1 MVKLEHIL
9 ALINTIAPFDIA
21 EDWDNCG
28 LQAGNLNQEV
38 KKIIIGLDVSIPLMN
53 AAKESRC
60 DLVLTHHPLMLR
72 PEKKIDFNKMPGKAI
87 EIAARER
94 ISIISAHTNL
104 DKANDGLNDYFAAKL
119 GMQKTKVFY
128 VETLPAVLEDEII
141 GIGRIGSLEKKTSL
155 IQLAKTIKEKLVL
168 NHLRITGNMD
178 LPISTIAVCTGS
190 GGSLVDVFVRSNAD
204 VYITGD
210 IKYHEARLIEE
221 NSKALIDVGHFGSE
235 YIAVDLLHDKLNQ
248 AAQKARMNI
257 EIIKFKKEKDPFIIV

>member
-104 DKANDGLNDYFAAKL
+104 DKARDGLNDYFAAK
-119 GMQKTKVFY
+119 
-128 VETLPAVLEDEII
+128 I
-141 GIGRIGSLEKKTSL
+141 GIQKPEVFHIDNSPSFPEKGEEFAPTVIRRVGWLISIPAKGSLSPSS
-155 IQLAKTIKEKLVL
+155 AKV
-168 NHLRITGNMD
+168 
-178 LPISTIAVCTGS
+178 LPILALLTPA
-190 GGSLVDVFVRSNAD
+190 
-204 VYITGD
+204 
-210 IKYHEARLIEE
+210 
-221 NSKALIDVGHFGSE
+221 KATTSPE
-235 YIAVDLLHDKLNQ
+235 
-248 AAQKARMNI
+248 
-257 EIIKFKKEKDPFIIV
+257 